1 MKAPL
6 SQMTKKEILTL
17 YKFRCNHGHNGI
29 SHYNCY
35 RKEGKVPERIGFL
48 DIEASNLKAN
58 FGIML
63 SYCIKKENNPKIYK
77 GVVTKKELM
86 SGDMDKRLIQDCIR
100 DMRRFDRLIGHY
112 SSRYDFPFIR
122 TRAII
127 HHVPFPEYGEIL
139 QTDTWRMARS
149 VLCLHSNRQDVI
161 AESLQ
166 GHTVKTRIKQKHWIG
181 ALQGNPKS
189 LAYVLD
195 HNMKDVLD
203 LERNYHL
210 LKSFTVKTNKSL

>member
-6 SQMTKKEILTL
+6 AQMTKREIMVI
-17 YKFRCNHGHNGI
+17 YKFRCKHGHNGI

-35 RKEGKVPERIGFL
+35 RMESKTPERKGFL

-63 SYCIKKENNPKIYK
+63 SYCIKVENSPKIYK
-77 GVVTKKELM
+77 GVLTKKDLT
-86 SGDMDKRLIQDCIR
+86 SGLMDKRLIENCIT

-127 HHVPFPEYGEIL
+127 HGIRFPEYGEIL

-149 VLCLHSNRQDVI
+149 VLCLHSNRQAVI
-161 AESLQ
+161 AEALL
-166 GHTVKTRIKQKHWIG
+166 GRTVKTRIKQEHWIM

-195 HNMKDVLD
+195 HNIKDVLD
-203 LERNYHL
+203 LEKNYHL
-210 LKSFTVKTNKSL
+210 LKAFTTKTNKSL